1 MSGLDALA
9 PQDRQITVAGREI
22 ALSPVRM
29 GKLAPFAA
37 AAMPVAGL
45 ILDGRIL
52 EAATEHYDSI
62 STALIIAAGV
72 EQAWLD
78 DLAPDDFLR
87 LTQAVVEVNGDFFI
101 RRLTPVLLAMQAK
114 LQMAMTGTMAPSLP
128 SSGATDTASPPS

>member
-1 MSGLDALA
+1 MNGLDALA
-9 PQDRQITVAGREI
+9 PQDRLITVAGRAI

-37 AAMPVAGL
+37 AALPVAPL

-52 EAATEHYDSI
+52 EAATEHYGSI
-62 STALIIAAGV
+62 SAAVIIAAGV

-78 DLAPDDFLR
+78 DMAPDDFLR
-87 LTQAVVEVNGDFFI
+87 LVQAVVEVNGDFFI

-114 LQMAMTGTMAPSLP
+114 LQMAVTGITAPSLP
-128 SSGATDTASPPS
+128 NSVGTDTASRPS